1 MTTGRARW
9 KEQVAGFRRQRE
21 GFEQAQAAGRDRYL
35 AELRT
40 TLVSATPEGRAHSR
54 LVRRVVIPGSLLAR
68 RIAIDDLGTHSGAL
82 TYGAILSIPPLL
94 VFSMSILGYL
104 LAGSPSAQ
112 KAVIDAVTSLVP
124 SDLSGSASDVMQSQM
139 SAAIS
144 GKLSF
149 GIVGLIGLLWSASG
163 LAARFRHALGL
174 IFGTARSGLW
184 TGRIVGSFMGLLVVV
199 SLVGVAVLSGVQA
212 WVGVP
217 WANGFL
223 ARLGGQLVI
232 LLGQFVFVLLMY
244 RILTPGAGP
253 RMRGHLLGT
262 AVFVVGFAGLVALG
276 GIYFS
281 SVVSKSS
288 ALYGALGS
296 LFGAIAFLYS
306 TAWLLL
312 LGAEVSAFR
321 WEARRGS
328 VTPDPPTT

>member
-1 MTTGRARW
+1 MNARRARW
-9 KEQVAGFRRQRE
+9 KEQLGDIKRQRE
-21 GFEQAQAAGRDRYL
+21 GFENEQAAGRDRYL
-35 AELRT
+35 AELRGKMA
-40 TLVSATPEGRAHSR
+40 SAAPDGGGFARMA
-54 LVRRVVIPGSLLAR
+54 RRVGIPGSLLAR
-68 RIAIDDLGTHSGAL
+68 RTAIDDLGTHSGAL

-94 VFSMSILGYL
+94 VFSMSILGFL

-112 KAVIDAVTSLVP
+112 KAVIDAITSLVP
-124 SDLSGSASDVMQSQM
+124 KDLSGSATEVMQSQM

-174 IFGTARSGLW
+174 IFGTARTGLW
-184 TGRIVGSFMGLLVVV
+184 TGRLVGSLMGLLVVV
-199 SLVGVAVLSGVQA
+199 SLIGVAVLSGIQA
-212 WVGVP
+212 WVDGP

-223 ARLGGQLVI
+223 AHLGGELVI
-232 LLGQFVFVLLMY
+232 LFGQFAFVLLMY
-244 RILTPGAGP
+244 RILTPGEGP
-253 RMRGHLLGT
+253 GIREHLLGT
-262 AVFVVGFAGLVALG
+262 AVFVIGFAGLVALG

-321 WEARRGS
+321 WEVRRGS
-328 VTPDPPTT
+328 VTPDPPQT